1 MPISGRTSRAARRSS
16 ELPRADAMVTP
27 FMATVPPVG
36 CSSSARQRSRVVL
49 PEPDG
54 PITQTTSFG
63 ATARLT
69 WRSTSVG
76 PKLFDTFSEAI
87 NGTAKSRPLAGPA
100 QKTMMLGFAK
110 FSVFA

>member
-16 ELPRADAMVTP
+16 ELLRADAIVTP
-27 FMATVPPVG
+27 FMATDPSVG
-36 CSSSARQRSRVVL
+36 CSSSARQRSKVVL

-69 WRSTSVG
+69 CRSTSVG

-87 NGTAKSRPLAGPA
+87 NGAAKSRPRRN
-100 QKTMMLGFAK
+100 QHKK
-110 FSVFA
+110 I